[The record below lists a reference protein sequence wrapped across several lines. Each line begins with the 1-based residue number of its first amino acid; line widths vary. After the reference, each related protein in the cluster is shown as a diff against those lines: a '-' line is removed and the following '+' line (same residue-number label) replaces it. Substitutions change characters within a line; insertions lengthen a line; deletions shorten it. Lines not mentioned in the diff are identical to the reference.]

1 MYLVDQQFTTALK
14 NNARYI
20 KCYFK
25 YGNTQYSPIT
35 VSIEDN
41 IYKTSSDGDVF
52 IGTFIGKSGT
62 IKLRVNDNLDIEN
75 KDIEM
80 FFGIVV
86 SDQSIKYVPMGT
98 YRVYEKTGNYEY
110 KICDHKLLF
119 NEKINT
125 TEITYPTTPSKL
137 ATWVGG
143 KIGMEVIIPTDL
155 PNKDLAIPNE
165 VFFGYDATYA
175 NVVEVIAQ
183 ATCTFA
189 HISRENK
196 LEFRWFKNVDFT
208 INVQNMPKG
217 YPTFSD
223 SIDPINTV
231 VLAREPQNDNVY
243 WPETVEGERSEFK
256 ISNNPILDI
265 DRYTSRKDIFDR
277 INGFSYTPV
286 TIETQGFFHLDTG
299 DIVKLEKSEGVFINM
314 LIMNH
319 SLSFSGGISSKF
331 ETPAL
336 SKTMINYAAS
346 SSVESKIYNTQLQV
360 DKIENTIIAEI
371 SEINT
376 KIENISIPYVNVAAP
391 DSPVINQ
398 HWVNIAE
405 SPPREYVW
413 NGSSWEDIGEY
424 TGDLEGLLGQIK
436 DLNTSLT
443 MQQGKVDV
451 LIENNTT
458 EIDGNEVTVKS
469 VAEQLLLT
477 VDGLSNRVTTTG
489 GNNLVKDSM
498 GVFGDGFSGNYYI
511 DKSLDIQKR
520 NLYGFAIRLAN
531 DSLYQSISVPNG
543 SYTLS
548 FSYCKWVALAAVSV
562 VINGKELPL
571 SNTAYTQ
578 FKHTFSVDS
587 GTIDITFRSD
597 TDMSCTIVNLML
609 NQGSEAMIWS
619 LNANETWTESVK
631 MSSSG
636 ITIESSGADVLFSA
650 KADII
655 GFKNKNTSEYV
666 AVFTDV
672 GATMKE
678 LTVKNK
684 AKIVGLLFQEI
695 NGQTVINK
703 LGGSS

>member
-1 MYLVDQQFTTALK
+1 MKTKLLCDTMDISGRVKSLKKHIEFEGKNIIGNVAASEYTA
-14 NNARYI
+14 
-20 KCYFK
+20 
-25 YGNTQYSPIT
+25 
-35 VSIEDN
+35 V
-41 IYKTSSDGDVF
+41 
-52 IGTFIGKSGT
+52 
-62 IKLRVNDNLDIEN
+62 IEN
-75 KDIEM
+75 KDGYLDEAKLNKTFTIINDDKVFDTVYAYDYPQELFDEITITFYDAIAKTNAPFLTDIESYPKTIHDVIVEM
-80 FFGIVV
+80 SARSNVPIDDSLVHSNVLNKVVNTYDSNIMIRSYLGWIAELSACNVMCSPNGVITFFPI
-86 SDQSIKYVPMGT
+86 QKEYTKSITEDRY
-98 YRVYEKTGNYEY
+98 VYEFKTGANFICTQVMFDNGLKVVKKGTEEKNTIYISEDNLYISDDETQSQAQIDLVYDLVYGISFRSVTGLKMRYIDDIRLGEIIHYKEY
-110 KICDHKLLF
+110 FDCMALSYDLDFYNGDVVHHVLLLDGDVDTTAKEKAIVIASSEF
-119 NEKINT
+119 RKKIN
-125 TEITYPTTPSKL
+125 
-137 ATWVGG
+137 
-143 KIGMEVIIPTDL
+143 
-155 PNKDLAIPNE
+155 
-165 VFFGYDATYA
+165 
-175 NVVEVIAQ
+175 
-183 ATCTFA
+183 
-189 HISRENK
+189 
-196 LEFRWFKNVDFT
+196 
-208 INVQNMPKG
+208 
-217 YPTFSD
+217 
-223 SIDPINTV
+223 V
-231 VLAREPQNDNVY
+231 VLNNQEQKLSIVAEATNDNLKNIGELELDVNGIKG
-243 WPETVEGERSEFK
+243 TVEAVKEE
-256 ISNNPILDI
+256 
-265 DRYTSRKDIFDR
+265 
-277 INGFSYTPV
+277 NG
-286 TIETQGFFHLDTG
+286 
-299 DIVKLEKSEGVFINM
+299 
-314 LIMNH
+314 
-319 SLSFSGGISSKF
+319 
-331 ETPAL
+331 A
-336 SKTMINYAAS
+336 
-346 SSVESKIYNTQLQV
+346 
-360 DKIENTIIAEI
+360 
-371 SEINT
+371 
-376 KIENISIPYVNVAAP
+376 
-391 DSPVINQ
+391 
-398 HWVNIAE
+398 
-405 SPPREYVW
+405 
-413 NGSSWEDIGEY
+413 
-424 TGDLEGLLGQIK
+424 
-436 DLNTSLT
+436 
-443 MQQGKVDV
+443 
-451 LIENNTT
+451 LIEKT
-458 EIDGNEVTVKS
+458 NELS
-469 VAEQLLLT
+469 LT

-548 FSYCKWVALAAVSV
+548 FSYCKWIALAAVSI

-703 LGGSS
+703 LGGGF